1 MREPR
6 IHHAANIPDQP
17 DFVQRRDPQPK
28 ASPGIR
34 FHRWAS
40 NIIEEAG
47 CGLPQRMSRGGKGR
61 VQSVRGLP
69 GGFLSFIGS
78 KNPRENSR
86 SFIAASLVLLVWFSA
101 VVFTETRHEFWRDEV
116 RAVSLAR
123 AADSPAD
130 LYRSTQD
137 DGHPLLWYLLLFA
150 GKSIVD
156 SPVVLPVL
164 GVAIGFLAVA
174 VFLFFGPFH
183 FWFKCLFIFS
193 AIPFY
198 EYSVMARNYGISML
212 LLFLIALLYRHRDR
226 LGWLLVFLLVLLANT
241 NAHSVVFSAAIAA
254 VWGWDLLVE
263 RRAVLTRGRA
273 FAFAI
278 GMFVLAAGIAA
289 SILCFMPRENTI
301 LSPIRQTLNL
311 QNILDALGKT
321 ALHPE
326 LIFDRMMPGWVPPA
340 AVAAV
345 FFLVILG
352 LIGRFPLLF
361 AAVAGDLAFGLLFQL
376 VYPGYFRHQ
385 GLYLVFAVC
394 LYWLAVETRGSGPAF
409 KFDRL
414 LFAAGAYVALPLL
427 FLAGIFQLRETA
439 GRDIRMEM
447 SSSKVFGEF
456 LRSNPVYR
464 DAILLPEPDYLIE
477 SVAYY
482 ADNEIYLPREGRFS
496 NTVSWTTDS
505 KTILSMAE
513 LLATARRLREASGKP
528 VLIVMGHLQ
537 LDFLRPAEG
546 QYKYSYNKIFA
557 WDAQSGAD
565 FQRSTVLV
573 ADFHAALEDE
583 NYLVYLLR
591 DETDEAANA
600 CGGEDRQLIEGFF
613 HWKGSPC
620 PRMPVSR
627 RMAGLF
633 GGFYFF

>member
-1 MREPR
+1 
-6 IHHAANIPDQP
+6 
-17 DFVQRRDPQPK
+17 VQ
-28 ASPGIR
+28 
-34 FHRWAS
+34 
-40 NIIEEAG
+40 
-47 CGLPQRMSRGGKGR
+47 L
-61 VQSVRGLP
+61 VRGLP
-69 GGFLSFIGS
+69 GGFLSLVGS
-78 KNPRENSR
+78 RNPRENSLG
-86 SFIAASLVLLVWFSA
+86 FLAALLVLAVWFSA

-130 LYRSTQD
+130 LYRSVQD
-137 DGHPLLWYLLLFA
+137 DGHPLLWYLILFA

-164 GVAIGFLAVA
+164 AVAIGFLAAA
-174 VFLFFGPFH
+174 VFLFFAPFP
-183 FWFKCLFIFS
+183 FWFKCLFLFS

-198 EYSVMARNYGISML
+198 EFSVMARNYGISML

-226 LGWLLVFLLVLLANT
+226 LGLPLVFLLVLLANA
-241 NAHSVVFSAAIAA
+241 NAHSVVFAAAIGA

-263 RRAVLTRGRA
+263 RRAVLTRGRVVA
-273 FAFAI
+273 FAV
-278 GMFVLAAGIAA
+278 GLFVLAAGIAA

-326 LIFDRMMPGWVPPA
+326 VIFDRMMPGWVPPA

-352 LIGRFPLLF
+352 LIGRFPLLL

-394 LYWLAVETRGSGPAF
+394 LYWLAIESRGSEKVFTIP
-409 KFDRL
+409 RL
-414 LFAAGAYVALPLL
+414 FFSAGMYVALPLL
-427 FLAGIFQLRETA
+427 FLAGITQLRETA
-439 GRDIRMEM
+439 WLDIRMEM
-447 SSSKVFGEF
+447 SSSKAFSEF
-456 LRSNPVYR
+456 LRSDPGYQ

-482 ADNEIYLPREGRFS
+482 AENEIYLPREARFS
-496 NTVSWTTDS
+496 KTVSWTTDS
-505 KTILSMAE
+505 KVDLSMAE
-513 LLATARRLREASGKP
+513 LLATARRLRDSTGKP

-537 LDFLRPAEG
+537 LDFLHPAEG
-546 QYKYSYNKIFA
+546 QYEYSYNKVFS
-557 WDAQSGAD
+557 WDARSGAD
-565 FQRSTVLV
+565 FSRSTVLV

-591 DETDEAANA
+591 DDARASA
-600 CGGEDRQLIEGFF
+600 DSCVGESRRLIEGFVR
-613 HWKGSPC
+613 WERSPC
-620 PRMPVSR
+620 PRMPVWW
-627 RMAGLF
+627 RMAGLL
-633 GGFYFF
+633 GGLYLF